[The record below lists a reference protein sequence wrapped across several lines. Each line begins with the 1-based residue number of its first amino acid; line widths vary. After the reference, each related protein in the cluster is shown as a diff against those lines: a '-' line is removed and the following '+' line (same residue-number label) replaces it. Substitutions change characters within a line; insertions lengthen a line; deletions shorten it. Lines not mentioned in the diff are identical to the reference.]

1 MKRHGKRLL
10 FQHLLL
16 WGSVVV
22 YTLSLPHVI
31 TVYNAILDKTS
42 NALVGRIPVIIL
54 IVLCAVHILVL
65 LQIRK
70 EPKRLLLL
78 IPCVAIVL
86 AVIYLESNPNK
97 HIHIPQYIL
106 MSWILFAA
114 LSIDYHGG
122 GILLLTLVCASL
134 LGIVDEILQGIHP
147 ARTYGWSDMLVN
159 ATASIVGV
167 ISIKAIVGNRGSGW
181 EWRQYFRKN
190 GLILA
195 LFITGATGASV
206 MLVFLFNAGEPDE
219 LRKNYPTWMLVW
231 NFLFLFLT
239 LQLGTA
245 RWIKAKRK
253 GRSLIDEHRRRNPAA
268 ITADVWV
275 LVPLIILFCM
285 HGLVVSVILMDIPF
299 S

>member
-1 MKRHGKRLL
+1 M
-10 FQHLLL
+10 
-16 WGSVVV
+16 

-31 TVYNAILDKTS
+31 TVYNAIVDKTS
-42 NALVGRIPVIIL
+42 REMAGRIPVGIL
-54 IVLCAVHILVL
+54 VVLCAVYILIV

-78 IPCVAIVL
+78 IPCLAIVL
-86 AVIYLESNPNK
+86 AVISLESNPNK

-147 ARTYGWSDMLVN
+147 ARSYGWIDMLIN
-159 ATASIVGV
+159 AAASIVGV
-167 ISIKAIVGNRGSGW
+167 ISIKAIMGNRGIGW
-181 EWRQYFRKN
+181 EWRQYFWKN
-190 GLILA
+190 GLALA
-195 LFITGATGASV
+195 LMIAGLTGALV
-206 MLVFLFNAGEPDE
+206 MLALLFNTGEPDE
-219 LRKNYPTWMLVW
+219 LKKHYPTWMLAW
-231 NFLFLFLT
+231 NLLFLFLM
-239 LQLGTA
+239 LQLGIT

-253 GRSLIDEHRRRNPAA
+253 RQFLTEEHLRRKPAA
-268 ITADVWV
+268 ITADLWIF
-275 LVPLIILFCM
+275 VPLIILFCM
-285 HGLVVSVILMDIPF
+285 HGLVVSAVLMDIPF